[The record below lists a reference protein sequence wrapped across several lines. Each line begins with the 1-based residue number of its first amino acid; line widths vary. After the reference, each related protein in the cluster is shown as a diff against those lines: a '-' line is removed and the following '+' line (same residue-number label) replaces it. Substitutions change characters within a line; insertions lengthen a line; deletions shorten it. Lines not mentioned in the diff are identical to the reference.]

1 MEQKRKLLIGGV
13 ALVMGNV
20 RNAGE
25 AMVAVCDELDPI
37 LIESGWFPAAPFK
50 YISLIIRYGV
60 KTDLKP
66 EFQPI
71 IKKYGEL
78 PVAIVM
84 GIALSGYPLE
94 VLLAQATVENR
105 SDKTVTAVKLA
116 WKVHGFTKG
125 IVPHDLLC
133 GVPSEGKVFLSGN
146 TPLISLGQLAP
157 TETCHIGQKPLVG
170 KAPATHTVFIDYP
183 ILSAD
188 DVKSLPVDETR
199 RADKYA
205 IALYVSE
212 IHYAD
217 GTTWA
222 FVKQP
227 SPG

>member
-1 MEQKRKLLIGGV
+1 MLIVLLVPFALMLHLGV
-13 ALVMGNV
+13 TRRGAAQDTKQL
-20 RNAGE
+20 R
-25 AMVAVCDELDPI
+25 
-37 LIESGWFPAAPFK
+37 LIRESFIVVPACHGC
-50 YISLIIRYGV
+50 Y
-60 KTDLKP
+60 
-66 EFQPI
+66 
-71 IKKYGEL
+71 
-78 PVAIVM
+78 PVEVM

-188 DVKSLPVDETR
+188 DIKSLPVDETR

-222 FVKQP
+222 FEKQP
-227 SPG
+227 GPG